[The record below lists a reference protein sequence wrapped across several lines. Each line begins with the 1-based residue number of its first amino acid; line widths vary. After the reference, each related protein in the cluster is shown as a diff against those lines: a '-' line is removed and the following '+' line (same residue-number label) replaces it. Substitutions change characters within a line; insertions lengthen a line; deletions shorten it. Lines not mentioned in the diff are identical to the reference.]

1 VALDGRDDHELVP
14 THDQQMAARIAWE
27 ALMKLEN
34 VAIEFVQWTVSGVT
48 GRTGNHVQGRVG
60 LEHSNVC
67 AHAPNH
73 AQLLAAKIVLVTVV
87 KPGHAKEYLAQW
99 MVSGVTGKT
108 GNHVQGRVGL
118 EHSNVCARAAAHD
131 QLLAGKIALVLVV
144 NQGLARE
151 YLAQW
156 TENGVIGK
164 TGNHVPRRVGL
175 EHSNVR
181 VHALNHAQLLA
192 GKIVLVTVVNSGHAK
207 EYLVQWTVSGVS
219 GETGNHVQ
227 RHVVLEHSNVCARV
241 PDHAQLLAGKIALVP
256 VVRPNHAKQ
265 RFAQL
270 TDSGVNGNHGPNAHD
285 LVAVEFKHVLA
296 HAPIPAPPMEGK
308 TASVVETRPDLVD
321 PTLAQLMASGPSGQT
336 GASVPGRVVVD
347 SILVLELA
355 QIRLQGMVGRT
366 VLENLIKLVHATRSL
381 VQLMVN
387 GTPGLSGQPAR
398 RHVAKESKRELAH
411 AQTHHQLMEESIVL
425 AKLKRHRDA
434 TLSHAQ
440 IVPKSLTSLS
450 SWMHRKA

>member
-34 VAIEFVQWTVSGVT
+34 VVIEFVQWTVSGVT

-67 AHAPNH
+67 GHAPDH

-207 EYLVQWTVSGVS
+207 EYLV
-219 GETGNHVQ
+219 
-227 RHVVLEHSNVCARV
+227 
-241 PDHAQLLAGKIALVP
+241 
-256 VVRPNHAKQ
+256 
-265 RFAQL
+265 QL